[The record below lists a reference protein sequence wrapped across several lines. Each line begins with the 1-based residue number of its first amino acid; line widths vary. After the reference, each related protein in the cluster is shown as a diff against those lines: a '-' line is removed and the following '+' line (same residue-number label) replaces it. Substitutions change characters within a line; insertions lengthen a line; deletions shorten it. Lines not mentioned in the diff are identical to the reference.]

1 MTKRL
6 RTSAEI
12 VRGRRYSLGYGAVED
27 SARRRPVTRRDVAEG
42 VTLGRAKREIGSATA
57 RDDRRNFTILAWMIR
72 RHIGCVSRFTPMFRL
87 SARGKPAA
95 AEIQTVN
102 EKVKILMAWHGKR
115 AQFDTLQVM
124 GRDEW
129 MWAFEACKTI
139 SGDCGGLLTKGLRR
153 QGIEPDRI
161 RKGDGTPEGV
171 NVTDEGLVLNADGT
185 RKQFCICK
193 RVGSGFEF
201 ERMADASEMV
211 FDGYWPERFDSG
223 RGVSPLLTCLN
234 EGADIRETIEYL
246 ILKVKGAALRGFA
259 FTRASSDAPE
269 ETQGAN
275 PTTVPG
281 SETASYA
288 AQVAAGVKMRG
299 LVNIDLDPGDSFQEI
314 GSNTPNPNV
323 VPLTR
328 EMIRGLLLS
337 LDIPFT
343 FYDSLTA
350 SFSAR
355 IADRNE
361 YEEMTEPKR
370 AKNIAVLG
378 EIYDKALFA
387 AWATADL
394 FGFGKALAAAKLTPE
409 EIALNLRWAPANRAW
424 LDRSNEMSG
433 NILALA
439 AGLESIPN
447 LAAGYGVD
455 PYELA
460 AEQKE
465 FLETCGV
472 PLLYAQGGQMA
483 VQQIMAATTGAT
495 ERKPDDGAPAT
506 QPAEDSPAGEG
517 VDQWM

>member
-1 MTKRL
+1 MSARL
-6 RTSAEI
+6 KTSAQI
-12 VRGRRYSLGYGAVED
+12 VSGRKYGLGYGSVED
-27 SARRRPVTRRDVAEG
+27 STRRRPVTRKDVAEG
-42 VTLGRAKREIGSATA
+42 ITLTSRKREIGSATA
-57 RDDRRNFTILAWMIR
+57 RDDRRNMTILAWMIR

-87 SARGKPAA
+87 ATTGMSAQAKD
-95 AEIQTVN
+95 EIALVNRKVQT
-102 EKVKILMAWHGKR
+102 LMTWHGKR
-115 AQFDTLQVM
+115 HQFDALQTM
-124 GRDEW
+124 PRDEW
-129 MWAFEACKTI
+129 MWMFEACKAI
-139 SGDCGGLLTKGLRR
+139 SGDCGGMLTKGFRR

-161 RKGDGTPEGV
+161 RKAAGCSAGTTDDGIEY
-171 NVTDEGLVLNADGT
+171 NADKT
-185 RKQFCICK
+185 RKAFCVCE
-193 RVGSGFEF
+193 RSGADFKY
-201 ERMADASEMV
+201 ERMVPESDMV

-259 FTRASSDAPE
+259 FTRAESDDGA

-275 PTTVPG
+275 PTAVPG
-281 SETASYA
+281 SEPASYA

-299 LVNIDLDPGDSFQEI
+299 LVNLDLDPGDKFEEI

-328 EMIRGLLLS
+328 EMIRGMLLAF
-337 LDIPFT
+337 DIPFT

-370 AKNIAVLG
+370 AKNIRVLG
-378 EIYDKALFA
+378 EIYDAKAFA
-387 AWATADL
+387 AWETADL
-394 FGFGKALAAAKLTPE
+394 FGFGKALKAAKLTPE
-409 EIALNLRWAPANRAW
+409 EIAMNLRWAPANRAW

-472 PLLYAQGGQMA
+472 PMLYAQGGQVPVNDLLKQA
-483 VQQIMAATTGAT
+483 REGAIA
-495 ERKPDDGAPAT
+495 E
-506 QPAEDSPAGEG
+506 QNPAESGKGKADNEEPTQE
-517 VDQWM
+517 

>member
-1 MTKRL
+1 M
-6 RTSAEI
+6 
-12 VRGRRYSLGYGAVED
+12 VD
-27 SARRRPVTRRDVAEG
+27 
-42 VTLGRAKREIGSATA
+42 
-57 RDDRRNFTILAWMIR
+57 
-72 RHIGCVSRFTPMFRL
+72 
-87 SARGKPAA
+87 AA
-95 AEIQTVN
+95 
-102 EKVKILMAWHGKR
+102 
-115 AQFDTLQVM
+115 D
-124 GRDEW
+124 
-129 MWAFEACKTI
+129 
-139 SGDCGGLLTKGLRR
+139 
-153 QGIEPDRI
+153 
-161 RKGDGTPEGV
+161 
-171 NVTDEGLVLNADGT
+171 
-185 RKQFCICK
+185 
-193 RVGSGFEF
+193 
-201 ERMADASEMV
+201 MV

-259 FTRASSDAPE
+259 FTRTGSDEPE
-269 ETQGAN
+269 ETQGESA
-275 PTTVPG
+275 TEAPG
-281 SETASYA
+281 SEPASYA

-299 LVNIDLDPGDSFQEI
+299 LVNLDLDEGDTFAEI

-323 VPLTR
+323 IPLTR
-328 EMIRGLLLS
+328 EMIRGLLLA

-370 AKNIAVLG
+370 DKNIAVLG
-378 EIYDKALFA
+378 EIYDPAIFE

-394 FGFGKALAAAKLTPE
+394 FGFGKALKAAKLTPE
-409 EIALNLRWAPANRAW
+409 EIAMNLRWAAANRAW

-465 FLETCGV
+465 FLETCGI
-472 PLLYAQGGQMA
+472 PMLYAQGGQVPVNDLLRQA
-483 VQQIMAATTGAT
+483 REGAIADQ
-495 ERKPDDGAPAT
+495 K
-506 QPAEDSPAGEG
+506 PAESGAGKAQNDEDSQ
-517 VDQWM
+517 D

>member
-1 MTKRL
+1 
-6 RTSAEI
+6 
-12 VRGRRYSLGYGAVED
+12 
-27 SARRRPVTRRDVAEG
+27 
-42 VTLGRAKREIGSATA
+42 
-57 RDDRRNFTILAWMIR
+57 
-72 RHIGCVSRFTPMFRL
+72 
-87 SARGKPAA
+87 
-95 AEIQTVN
+95 
-102 EKVKILMAWHGKR
+102 MAWHGKR
-115 AQFDTLQVM
+115 VNFDALKVM
-124 GRDEW
+124 SRDEW
-129 MWAFEACKTI
+129 MWMFEACKTI
-139 SGDCGGLLTKGLRR
+139 SGDCGGLRTQGWRR

-161 RKGDGTPEGV
+161 RKTDGAPDG
-171 NVTDEGLVLNADGT
+171 VTDEGLSFNSDGT
-185 RKQFCICK
+185 RKAFCVTK
-193 RVGSGFEF
+193 REGVNFVF
-201 ERMADASEMV
+201 ERMVPAEEMV

-259 FTRASSDAPE
+259 FTRTSSDDPG
-269 ETQGAN
+269 ETTGEN
-275 PTTVPG
+275 PTTAPT
-281 SETASYA
+281 SESASYS

-299 LVNIDLDPGDSFQEI
+299 LVNIDLDPGDSVTEI

-328 EMIRGLLLS
+328 EMIRGLLLA

-370 AKNIAVLG
+370 EKNIAVLS
-378 EIYDKALFA
+378 EIYEPPIFT
-387 AWATADL
+387 AWETANI
-394 FGFGKALAAAKLTPE
+394 FGFGDALKAAKLTPE
-409 EIALNLRWAPANRAW
+409 EVAYNLRWAPSNRAW

-465 FLETCGV
+465 FLETCGI
-472 PLLYAQGGQMA
+472 PLLYAQGGQVPVNDLLKQA
-483 VQQIMAATTGAT
+483 REGTVAQ
-495 ERKPDDGAPAT
+495 P
-506 QPAEDSPAGEG
+506 QPANAEG
-517 VDQWM
+517 GTDE

>member
-1 MTKRL
+1 MTKHL
-6 RTSAEI
+6 RTAAQ
-12 VRGRRYSLGYGAVED
+12 VVKGRRYSLGYSAVED
-27 SARRRPVTRRDVAEG
+27 SPRRRPVSRKDVAEG
-42 VTLGRAKREIGSATA
+42 LTLTSRKREIGSATA
-57 RDDRRNFTILAWMIR
+57 RDDRRNMTILAWMIR

-87 SARGKPAA
+87 STTGRPAA
-95 AEIQTVN
+95 AEIATVN
-102 EKVKILMAWHGKR
+102 QKVKTLMTWHGKR
-115 AQFDTLQVM
+115 NQFDALQVM
-124 GRDEW
+124 SRDEW
-129 MWAFEACKTI
+129 MWMFEACKTI
-139 SGDCGGLLTKGLRR
+139 SGDCGGLRTKGYRR

-161 RKGDGTPEGV
+161 RKDAKSPKDV
-171 NVTDEGLVLNADGT
+171 SDEGILYNPDGT
-185 RKQFCICK
+185 RKAFSICK
-193 RVGSGFEF
+193 RVGSDFQFEK
-201 ERMADASEMV
+201 MAPAENMV

-259 FTRASSDAPE
+259 FTRAESDDMA

-275 PTTVPG
+275 PTDVPG
-281 SETASYA
+281 SESASYA

-299 LVNIDLDPGDSFQEI
+299 LVNIDLDPGDKFEEI

-328 EMIRGLLLS
+328 EMIRGLLLA

-370 AKNIAVLG
+370 EKNIAVLG
-378 EIYDKALFA
+378 EIYDVDIFD
-387 AWATADL
+387 AWSTADI
-394 FGFGKALAAAKLTPE
+394 FGFGKALKAAKLTPE
-409 EIALNLRWAPANRAW
+409 EIAMHLKWAPANRAW

-465 FLETCGV
+465 FLETCGI
-472 PLLYAQGGQMA
+472 PLLYAQGGQVPVNDLLKQA
-483 VQQIMAATTGAT
+483 REGAIADRKEPAQKAE
-495 ERKPDDGAPAT
+495 ERADD
-506 QPAEDSPAGEG
+506 E
-517 VDQWM
+517 

>member
-1 MTKRL
+1 MSGKQL
-6 RTSAEI
+6 RTQAAI
-12 VRGRRYSLGYGAVED
+12 VKGARYSLSYQAVED
-27 SARRRPVTRRDVAEG
+27 SPRRRPVTRKDVAEI
-42 VTLGRAKREIGSATA
+42 VTLTSRKREIGSATA
-57 RDDRRNFTILAWMIR
+57 RDDRRNMTVLAWMIR

-87 SARGKPAA
+87 SARGTPAE
-95 AEIQTVN
+95 AEVN
-102 EKVKILMAWHGKR
+102 AVNAKVKAIMAWHGKR
-115 AQFDTLQVM
+115 MQFDALQVM

-129 MWAFEACKTI
+129 MWMFEACKTI
-139 SGDCGGLLTKGLRR
+139 SGDCGGLKTQGLRR

-161 RKGDGTPEGV
+161 RKASNAPNAKTI
-171 NVTDEGLVLNADGT
+171 TDEGIAFNPDGT
-185 RKQFCICK
+185 RKAFCVCK
-193 RVGSGFEF
+193 REGSGFVF
-201 ERMADASEMV
+201 ERMVPAQEMV

-259 FTRASSDAPE
+259 FKRESSDDPAE
-269 ETQGAN
+269 HQGAN
-275 PTTVPG
+275 PTAAPG
-281 SETASYA
+281 TEPASYA
-288 AQVAAGVKMRG
+288 AQVAAGVKSRG
-299 LVNIDLDPGDSFQEI
+299 LINLDLDPGDTFEEI

-323 VPLTR
+323 LPLTR
-328 EMIRGLLLS
+328 EMIRGLLLA

-370 AKNIAVLG
+370 DKNIAVLG
-378 EIYDKALFA
+378 EIYDPSLFEA
-387 AWATADL
+387 VAVADI
-394 FGFGKALAAAKLTPE
+394 FGFGKALKAAKLTPE
-409 EIALNLRWAPANRAW
+409 EIAMNLKWAPANRAW
-424 LDRSNEMSG
+424 LDRSSEMSG

-472 PLLYAQGGQMA
+472 PLLYAQGGQVPVNDLLKQA
-483 VQQIMAATTGAT
+483 REGAIADRAPRAQPTEEGTGD
-495 ERKPDDGAPAT
+495 E
-506 QPAEDSPAGEG
+506 
-517 VDQWM
+517 

>member
-1 MTKRL
+1 M
-6 RTSAEI
+6 EI
-12 VRGRRYSLGYGAVED
+12 VKGRRYGLGYGAVD
-27 SARRRPVTRRDVAEG
+27 DTTRRRPVTRKSVAEG
-42 VTLGRAKREIGSATA
+42 ITLTSQKREIGSATA
-57 RDDRRNFTILAWMIR
+57 RDDRRNMTILAWMIR
-72 RHIGCVSRFTPMFRL
+72 RHIGCVARFTPMFRL
-87 SARGKPAA
+87 SARGTPA
-95 AEIQTVN
+95 EKEVQTVN
-102 EKVKILMAWHGKR
+102 AKVRTLMTWHGKR
-115 AQFDTLQVM
+115 AQFDALQIM
-124 GRDEW
+124 SRDEW
-129 MWAFEACKTI
+129 MWMFEACKTI
-139 SGDCGGLLTKGLRR
+139 SGDCGGLLTKGWRR

-161 RKGDGTPEGV
+161 RKASGAPKEAKV
-171 NVTDEGLVLNADGT
+171 NDDGLVLNADGT
-185 RKQFCICK
+185 RKSFCVCK
-193 RVGSGFEF
+193 RTGTDFAF
-201 ERMADASEMV
+201 ERMVPAAEMV

-259 FTRASSDAPE
+259 FTRTGSDEPE
-269 ETQGAN
+269 ETQGESA
-275 PTTVPG
+275 TAAPG
-281 SETASYA
+281 SEPASYA

-299 LVNIDLDPGDSFQEI
+299 LVNLDLDEGDKFEEI

-323 VPLTR
+323 IPLTR
-328 EMIRGLLLS
+328 EMIRGLLLA

-370 AKNIAVLG
+370 EKNIAVLG
-378 EIYDKALFA
+378 EIYGADIFE
-387 AWATADL
+387 AWATGDV
-394 FGFGKALAAAKLTPE
+394 FGFGQALKAAKLEPE
-409 EIALNLRWAPANRAW
+409 EIAMNLRWAPANRAW

-465 FLETCGV
+465 FLETCGI
-472 PLLYAQGGQMA
+472 PMLYAQGGQVPVNDLLRQA
-483 VQQIMAATTGAT
+483 REGAIADQ
-495 ERKPDDGAPAT
+495 KPA
-506 QPAEDSPAGEG
+506 QPSQEG
-517 VDQWM
+517 TIDE